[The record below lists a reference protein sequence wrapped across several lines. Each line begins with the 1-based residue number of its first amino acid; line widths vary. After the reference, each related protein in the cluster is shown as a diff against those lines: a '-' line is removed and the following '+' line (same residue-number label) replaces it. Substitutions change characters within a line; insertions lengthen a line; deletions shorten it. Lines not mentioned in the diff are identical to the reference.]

1 MKTLLR
7 KLPGGQYLQSPD
19 QWTNNPREARDF
31 KSMSRAIEFVEK
43 AGYRNMELAFVFDN
57 PHRFATVRL
66 DTLEG
71 FEQ

>member
-7 KLPGGQYLQSPD
+7 KIPGGQYLRSAD
-19 QWTNNPREARDF
+19 QWTDDPHEARDF
-31 KSMSRAIEFVEK
+31 KSMSRAIEFVERT
-43 AGYRNMELAFVFDN
+43 GYRNMELAFLFSN
-57 PHRFATVRL
+57 PDRLATVRL